1 MKVLVLIHEAFGARG
16 GIGKFNSDLLKALCL
31 YPRLTEVVALPRNL
45 TQVPAHLP
53 ENLHYL
59 TDGAGSVV
67 AYLATLARLLMTSR
81 RFDLVIC
88 GHINLLPA
96 ALLCRLRGSA
106 PILLVLHGID
116 AWQPSTHR
124 LANRAARRVDC
135 FIAVSETTKRRF
147 LAWAKL
153 PEDRGFILPNCVDL
167 KQFRPGPRKKEL
179 IERYGL
185 EGRTVMMTLAR
196 LDSRERY
203 KGIDEILDILPELAA
218 KVPDLVYLVAGD
230 GADRPRLEAKV
241 KSLDLERH
249 TAFTGYVAEAE
260 KADHYRLADVFV
272 LAGRKEGFG
281 IVLLEAMACGVPAV
295 ASRLDGSKEAVLNGA
310 LGEVVDPTDRADLQ
324 AGILAALQRPAGA
337 PPEGLAH
344 FSYPNFET
352 RLHEIL
358 DLALPTPVGARVRD
372 SACGR

>member
-67 AYLATLARLLMTSR
+67 AYLATLARLLMTGR

-96 ALLCRLRGSA
+96 AVLCRLRPPA

-124 LANRAARRVDC
+124 LANWAARRVDC

-153 PEDRGFILPNCVDL
+153 PQDRGFILPNCVDS
-167 KQFRPGPRKKEL
+167 KQFLPGPRKKEL

-344 FSYPNFET
+344 FSYPNFEA

-358 DLALPTPVGARVRD
+358 DLALPTLVGARIRD

>member
-1 MKVLVLIHEAFGARG
+1 MKVLVLIHGAFGARG
-16 GIGKFNSDLLKALCL
+16 GIARFNRDLLKALCA
-31 YPRLTEVVALPRNL
+31 YPKCRDVVAIPR
-45 TQVPAHLP
+45 HLP
-53 ENLHYL
+53 EVQEQLPGNLRYL
-59 TDGAGSVV
+59 TDGAHGKL
-67 AYLATLARLLMTSR
+67 AYLAALVRLFVTGR

-106 PILLVLHGID
+106 PILLVMYGID
-116 AWQPSTHR
+116 AWQPGAR
-124 LANRAARRVDC
+124 WLANWAVRRVDY
-135 FIAVSETTKRRF
+135 FLAISETTKRRF
-147 LAWAKL
+147 LSWAKL
-153 PEDRGFILPNCVDL
+153 PEDRGFVLPNCVDS
-167 KQFRPGPRKKEL
+167 KQFRPGARKKEL

-185 EGRTVMMTLAR
+185 EGRTVVMTLAR
-196 LDSRERY
+196 LDARERY

-230 GADRPRLEAKV
+230 GTDRPRLEAKV

-249 TAFTGYVAEAE
+249 TVFTGYVAEAE
-260 KADHYRLADVFV
+260 KADHYRLADAFV
-272 LAGRKEGFG
+272 LAGRGEGFG

-295 ASRLDGSKEAVLNGA
+295 ASKLDGSREAVLNGA

-324 AGILAALQRPAGA
+324 AGILAALQRPTGA
-337 PPEGLAH
+337 SPEGLAH

-372 SACGR
+372 SARGR